1 MAAKGQVKQV
11 KRAVDQRRPSAANVK
26 AVSDGVE
33 LDEFSALGGMPRV
46 TVPGSDRSRGKRGVR
61 ELSWAEFDV
70 LVRALASQ
78 LRVGFK
84 PEAVVGLVHG
94 GVFVGGALASAL
106 QAEFFPVRV
115 SHRSRDHH
123 SDEAPDD
130 LPAALRG
137 KRVLLVDDIA
147 SSGDSLEFALKLARA
162 RGAKKVLTAAL
173 LARPGKY
180 EPDFAAFVSD
190 EAFVFP
196 WDYAPLVNDAR
207 FGEASRPQVAAG
219 PKRPKTRA
227 SAKPVTRRRRA

>member
-1 MAAKGQVKQV
+1 MAAKKHV
-11 KRAVDQRRPSAANVK
+11 KRALVGRRPRAANVK
-26 AVSDGVE
+26 AASDGLE
-33 LDEFSALGGMPRV
+33 LDEFSAVGGMPRV
-46 TVPGSDRSRGKRGVR
+46 TVPGADRSSGKRAVR

-70 LVRALASQ
+70 QVRALASQ
-78 LRVGFK
+78 LSLGFK

-106 QAEFFPVRV
+106 QAEFYPVRMT
-115 SHRSRDHH
+115 HRSRDHH

-162 RGAKKVLTAAL
+162 RGAKQVVTAAL

-190 EAFVFP
+190 ESFVFP

-207 FGEASRPQVAAG
+207 FGEASRSQVAVSV
-219 PKRPKTRA
+219 KRPKARVPV
-227 SAKPVTRRRRA
+227 KPAARRRRA